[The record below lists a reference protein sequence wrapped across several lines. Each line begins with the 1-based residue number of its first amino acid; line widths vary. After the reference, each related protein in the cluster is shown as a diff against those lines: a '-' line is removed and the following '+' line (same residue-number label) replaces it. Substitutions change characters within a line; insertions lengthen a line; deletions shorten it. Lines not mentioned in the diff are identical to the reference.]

1 MERMH
6 PARDRIA
13 PISASRAA
21 FWQATWRR
29 LVFGL
34 VLGELERRLNAPEPE
49 APSLED
55 VFSSNGHGS
64 LEHAAPAASSSAP
77 RLGVGVAITGAS
89 GFAGGHLVDACGT
102 AGDTVVPLSRSAG
115 VDLLDAEAARR
126 AIAEAAPEVLY
137 HLAAKASVGRSWEDP
152 RRALTENVTMTLNV
166 LEAVR
171 VEAPRATVVVV
182 GTGEVYGP
190 PERLPV
196 TEDAPL
202 HPQNPYAVS
211 KASAELLAGFYADAH
226 GLSVVRTRAFNH
238 AGPRQTPVFAIASFA
253 KQVAEG
259 RLRGED
265 PVRVVTGN
273 PEARRDFTDVRC
285 VARAYR
291 LLAARAPAG
300 VYNVCSGHT
309 ASIAEI
315 VALLG
320 EVAGVRVEYEVDP
333 NLVRAHEVLEI
344 RGSHDRLT
352 AATGWEPVIPF
363 ERTLGDAVAWWE
375 SELSEDGR

>member
-89 GFAGGHLVDACGT
+89 GFAGGHLLDACTT
-102 AGDTVVPLSRSAG
+102 AGDAVVTLSRSAG
-115 VDLLDAEAARR
+115 VHLLDAEATRR
-126 AIAEAAPEVLY
+126 AVAEAAPDVLY

-166 LEAVR
+166 LEAVGA
-171 VEAPRATVVVV
+171 EAPEATGVVV

-190 PERLPV
+190 PQRLPV
-196 TEDAPL
+196 PEDAPL
-202 HPQNPYAVS
+202 QPQNPYAVS

-226 GLSVVRTRAFNH
+226 GCQVIRTRAFNH
-238 AGPRQTPVFAIASFA
+238 AGPRQSPIYAIASFA
-253 KQVAEG
+253 RQIADG
-259 RLRGED
+259 RGRGKN
-265 PVRVVTGN
+265 PARVVPGN
-273 PEARRDFTDVRC
+273 PDVRRDFTDVRC

-300 VYNVCSGHT
+300 VYNVCSGVT
-309 ASIAEI
+309 PSIREI
-315 VALLG
+315 VAQLG
-320 EVAGVRVEYEVDP
+320 DVAGVRVDHAVDRA
-333 NLVRAHEVLEI
+333 LVRDHEVMEI
-344 RGSHDRLT
+344 
-352 AATGWEPVIPF
+352 
-363 ERTLGDAVAWWE
+363 
-375 SELSEDGR
+375 